1 MEKKLAK
8 FSYRINDSGIGTDL
22 SFEGQNEEIFEDI
35 SFQTNHQDKYSYKTK
50 NNGAMEDLC
59 SMTRDSGI
67 TEEFSLSSD
76 LLLYKA
82 RTGEKTELEEDAST
96 WRTQDSSQNILDENP
111 ETRYYLERNNDY
123 STPCPILCK
132 DENTDKSSS
141 TRSGTQSPDLDST
154 QRDNPQSISP
164 CRIDYSSIDYNEE
177 HSDIRPAPYSH
188 DYPDIRMENINLSL
202 DQLYS
207 AAKYEVEKTG
217 FKLTETDP
225 SIYSE
230 DEEKKIEEDIIITEL
245 DSVSNRWTPTNSA
258 QTCQQS
264 RDGVESPREEP
275 RMQVHVQELDKE
287 TFHFED
293 TPRTHLTEDRNI
305 KHTSDPITTGEN
317 RDLDTCRDLEIQ
329 TFESPQE
336 NQEAKNSDVFQ
347 NKIRNFIQTIED
359 EEMKENHKPEDE
371 EIKENYKPEDERSEG
386 LDENVD
392 VEEEERLSDEDL
404 EKLKKKCLDRLKKS
418 ESRSEI
424 QDYAANSSIQ
434 DFSNSQKLLKF
445 LAESEEKDERTKSKV
460 KTVSYSLHP
469 DIPKLGDLL
478 SKSVADLSEEVMNLN
493 LGKY

>member
-8 FSYRINDSGIGTDL
+8 FSYKINDSRIGTL
-22 SFEGQNEEIFEDI
+22 SFEEQNEEILEDI
-35 SFQTNHQDKYSYKTK
+35 SFKTYEDEYSYKTK

-59 SMTRDSGI
+59 SVTRDSGI
-67 TEEFSLSSD
+67 TEEFSLSSE

-82 RTGEKTELEEDAST
+82 RIGGKTELEDDAST
-96 WRTQDSSQNILDENP
+96 WRTQDSSQNILDENL
-111 ETRYYLERNNDY
+111 ETRHYLESNNDY
-123 STPCPILCK
+123 SPPCPILCK

-141 TRSGTQSPDLDST
+141 TRSGTQSPDSGST
-154 QRDNPQSISP
+154 QRDNHQSRSSP

-177 HSDIRPAPYSH
+177 HSDKRSAPYCH
-188 DYPDIRMENINLSL
+188 DFSDIRMENINLSL

-245 DSVSNRWTPTNSA
+245 DSVSNRCTPTNST

-264 RDGVESPREEP
+264 KDGVESPREEP
-275 RMQVHVQELDKE
+275 RMQVQVQELDKE

-293 TPRTHLTEDRNI
+293 TPRTHLTEDKNG
-305 KHTSDPITTGEN
+305 KQSSALNTTGEN
-317 RDLDTCRDLEIQ
+317 RGLDTCRDLEIQ

-336 NQEAKNSDVFQ
+336 NQEAKISDVFQ
-347 NKIRNFIQTIED
+347 NKIRNFIQTIEN
-359 EEMKENHKPEDE
+359 EEIKENHKPEDE
-371 EIKENYKPEDERSEG
+371 RKEV
-386 LDENVD
+386 LDESGD

-404 EKLKKKCLDRLKKS
+404 EQLKKKCLDRLKKS

-478 SKSVADLSEEVMNLN
+478 TKSVADLSEEVMNLN

>member
-82 RTGEKTELEEDAST
+82 RTGEKTELEEGAST
-96 WRTQDSSQNILDENP
+96 WRTQDLSQNILDENP
-111 ETRYYLERNNDY
+111 ETRYYLGRNNDY

-164 CRIDYSSIDYNEE
+164 CRIDYCSIDYNEE

-275 RMQVHVQELDKE
+275 RMQVQVQELDKE

-359 EEMKENHKPEDE
+359 EEIKENHE
-371 EIKENYKPEDERSEG
+371 PEDERSEG